1 MKSQNGQNIFT
12 PKNHIFFFLLLVKYY
27 VSRVFVLGQFNATV
41 QKQKYVTGDRKIWLV
56 FLRIITAQQD
66 REAVQ
71 KY

>member
-1 MKSQNGQNIFT
+1 MVKIYLLLKILS
-12 PKNHIFFFLLLVKYY
+12 FFLLLVKYY
-27 VSRVFVLGQFNATV
+27 VSRVFVLGQFNTTV
-41 QKQKYVTGDRKIWLV
+41 QKQNYVTGDRKIWLV